1 MNSRRTEA
9 LFKNTI
15 LAVSMLAF
23 GLAASAQAATIGN
36 GPPNQTGGSDLN
48 AFLEADNFSLG
59 GSFTI
64 TQIKYWSLQNTL
76 ADYAGT
82 TDWGF
87 YTDASGVP
95 GTALFSGNTVAA
107 GVATGNT
114 TQGLNEFAYTFPVNV
129 VLGPGNFWLVLHNG
143 PSNNIPNTTYYWAWS
158 SDTGNSQSM
167 DVVQMAN
174 APVIGLNPPT
184 WSGNFTELA
193 FELTATQNGV
203 PEPTSLALVGGGLF
217 AAWFVRRK
225 TAAKG

>member
-1 MNSRRTEA
+1 M
-9 LFKNTI
+9 LKNTSVAVVI
-15 LAVSMLAF
+15 LAL
-23 GLAASAQAATIGN
+23 GLIGSAHAAVIGN

-59 GSFTI
+59 ASFTI

-95 GTALFSGNTVAA
+95 GTALFSGNTIAT

-114 TQGLNEFAYTFPVNV
+114 TQGLNEFAYKFAVNV

-143 PSNNIPNTTYYWAWS
+143 PSNNIPNTLYYWAWS
-158 SDTGNSQSM
+158 SDTGNSQST
-167 DVVQMAN
+167 DVVQMVN
-174 APVIGLNPPT
+174 TPRIGLNPPI

-203 PEPTSLALVGGGLF
+203 PEPASLALVGSGLL
-217 AAWFVRRK
+217 AVWFVRRK
-225 TAAKG
+225 TTARG

>member
-1 MNSRRTEA
+1 M
-9 LFKNTI
+9 LKNTI
-15 LAVSMLAF
+15 LAVSVLAL
-23 GLAASAQAATIGN
+23 GLAGSAPAATIGN

-48 AFLEADNFSLG
+48 AFLEADNFTLG

-76 ADYAGT
+76 SDYAGS

-95 GTALFSGNTVAA
+95 GTALFSGNAVAT

-114 TQGLNEFAYTFPVNV
+114 TQGLNEFAYMFAVNA

-158 SDTGNSQSM
+158 SDTGDSQST
-167 DVVQMAN
+167 DVVQVANIAN
-174 APVIGLNPPT
+174 APVIGPNPLT

-193 FELTATQNGV
+193 FNLTATQNGV
-203 PEPTSLALVGGGLF
+203 PEPVSMSLVGGGLL

-225 TAAKG
+225 ITAKG

>member
-1 MNSRRTEA
+1 

-15 LAVSMLAF
+15 LAVSLVAF
-23 GLAASAQAATIGN
+23 GLSGSAQAATIGN

-48 AFLEADNFSLG
+48 AFLEADNFTLSA
-59 GSFTI
+59 SFTI

-87 YTDASGVP
+87 YTDNSGVP
-95 GTALFSGNTVAA
+95 GTALFSGNTVAT

-143 PSNNIPNTTYYWAWS
+143 PSNNIPNTIYYWAWS

-167 DVVQMAN
+167 DVVQVVN
-174 APVIGLNPPT
+174 APVIGLNPPI

-193 FELTATQNGV
+193 FELTTV
-203 PEPTSLALVGGGLF
+203 PEPASMALVGGGLF

-225 TAAKG
+225 IAAKG

>member
-1 MNSRRTEA
+1 

-15 LAVSMLAF
+15 LAVSLLAF
-23 GLAASAQAATIGN
+23 GLAGSAGAAIIGN

-48 AFLEADNFSLG
+48 AFLEADNFTLG

-76 ADYAGT
+76 SDYAGT

-143 PSNNIPNTTYYWAWS
+143 PSNNIPGTTYYWAWS

-167 DVVQMAN
+167 DVVTMSN
-174 APVIGLNPPT
+174 APVIGLNPPI

-193 FELTATQNGV
+193 FELTTV
-203 PEPTSLALVGGGLF
+203 PEPASMALVGGGLF

-225 TAAKG
+225 IALKG